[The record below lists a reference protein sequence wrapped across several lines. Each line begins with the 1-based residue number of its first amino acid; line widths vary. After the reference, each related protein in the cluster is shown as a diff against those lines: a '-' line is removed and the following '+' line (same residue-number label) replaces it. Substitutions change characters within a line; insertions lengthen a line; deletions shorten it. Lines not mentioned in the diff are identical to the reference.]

1 MRMWMRG
8 GAFVFGVGLSLVPA
22 TSRADEVPQARRTV
36 VLAQPLYGLSGQF
49 GASVERAISEHVA
62 LAATVQ
68 GTVVLDE
75 GAAFAGWRQ
84 SLRRLGAGLEPG
96 VHFYLTGRAPEGLW
110 VGPHLEASVFQ
121 HHNVSKGSPAEGAPE
136 ATLTSRWRTFE
147 YGGSVRAGYTAI
159 LSPGLSV
166 QVGLGLVA
174 LARNMKSTSNSMNL
188 GDGMVTTSES
198 SQDGWWV
205 GPRMSLGVGWAF

>member
-1 MRMWMRG
+1 
-8 GAFVFGVGLSLVPA
+8 LSLVPA
-22 TSRADEVPQARRTV
+22 TSRADEVPEARRTV
-36 VLAQPLYGLSGQF
+36 VMAQPLYGLSGQF
-49 GASVERAISEHVA
+49 GASVERAVSEHVA
-62 LAATVQ
+62 LAATVE
-68 GTVVLDE
+68 GTLVLDE
-75 GAAFAGWRQ
+75 GAVFGGWRQ

-96 VHFYLTGRAPEGLW
+96 VHFYLTGRAPEGFW

-121 HHNVSKGSPAEGAPE
+121 HRSVSKGAPSEGAPGT
-136 ATLTSRWRTFE
+136 TLTSAWRTFE

-174 LARNMKSTSNSMNL
+174 LARNMKSTSNSVRL
-188 GDGMVTTSES
+188 PDGTPTTSES
-198 SQDGWWV
+198 NDDGWWV